1 MCHTEVDIADNISEE
16 LLAILM
22 MVVVVVWPI
31 VTRLLRARVLN
42 YGCLGRWLEE
52 LMEG

>member
-1 MCHTEVDIADNISEE
+1 MCHTEVDIADNVSEE

-22 MVVVVVWPI
+22 MMVVIWPI

-42 YGCLGRWLEE
+42 YGCLGRRLEE